1 MARSDIVISGAT
13 NITWTGEKD
22 CVSGRAECI
31 LYIAAEWPEGL
42 STYIHTYTITIKN
55 AEFVSI
61 KDIKVTHEREQLL
74 TRYKSTGKQ
83 SMNISTKSCALQV
96 RNVQTFRITSIS
108 YIFSTNLF
116 LRGKCI
122 EIHQPSGSYD
132 IVNSTIQTNAFS
144 IKAKKL
150 GRWGTS
156 MDSEPRIL
164 SLNIL
169 NSHFLYVKF
178 HINVGGSDNVDYH
191 YVDITI
197 TESQFIGLSEN
208 PINTYTLD
216 ILSRQL
222 SKINIT
228 ISQDNVALIIE
239 RNIFLGSSST
249 VVGLKLPV
257 FLYQNKTQDTI
268 TIKQSNVSVML
279 NRSWFIQLK
288 QFHLDFQL
296 HCPHDC
302 NITTCSERTVIYPMV
317 TIQKSLMACV
327 GGFQAVLPRLPK
339 CFTEIMMLN
348 CHPVTI
354 AITTSVFQNIDYRY
368 QASAYVLS
376 LNGFNWLRASLEGG
390 NRIYIA
396 LWSYFPEAH
405 GLILEDSD
413 LQICGFNRLDHR
425 VLKMKYTEKL
435 HNERSQVGILLSSNS
450 HLLLSNNSKLQ
461 IFKPFLSR
469 HYESV
474 NFPITLIRITNHIDE
489 TFEDLIN
496 YCGKLKTETCPG
508 LCFFQ
513 FIDEYGRYVK
523 EEELG
528 SMSALLYTPLRYLLV
543 KKGYNTTSL
552 ASIVNGHFNKCRL
565 NTLSGTTEV
574 PNNILNRT
582 FSYDVRKDAT
592 VPYEICLCR
601 PNTPNNRLL
610 WNCNQTSSLLVYHG
624 QKVQL
629 LVTLLGDFRKIIN
642 TYPEVVVTN
651 VDEDDSKLS
660 TRVRVCTSVYSQ
672 SMGKPNETH
681 VLRLQTTHD
690 VFKEYTLNRYVKV
703 HILPCP
709 PGMIDVGTT
718 CSCNALLNYTDFVCN
733 ITNYVGYKTNAPNRW
748 IGHNNDRDNNTV
760 IITTYCPP
768 YFCNSYLTE
777 HGVTLDNLADDVQ
790 CENNRGGIMCSQCL
804 DGKSAVFG
812 SFKCHFCSYG
822 WLALIPLFALAGIVI
837 VVILFTF
844 NLTVLQGT
852 INGIVLYVNLLSLME
867 DFLEKFAVRPLL
879 VPLALINFDLGFT
892 LCFFHGMDEFTK
904 AFLLFAFPIF
914 LFTILV
920 AIVIAAVKCNLKI
933 FRVPFIA
940 NRSVPVLGT
949 IMLLTYTDLASAVI
963 TALRFTKIYDVTSG
977 NYRTVW
983 LYQPELEYFRGQHI
997 RLAVVALL
1005 VSVVYLIPFTLT
1017 MLLGDWLRRH
1027 IRKLWFSH
1035 FMDVLHGA
1043 FKWPMGFFFGLRLL
1057 VRIILITVSIS
1068 VSSTE
1073 DFSLS
1078 IATTVIILRVLQQI
1092 LQPFKSTEQHEM
1104 YLPRH
1109 LVRKIPA
1116 RFVKLIHLV
1125 KKLQPSLLDRLFL
1138 ENILVLTIVMLLTS
1152 KTDHVIFP
1160 KIIVNVFLTI
1170 AIIQITAIIIYHGY
1184 KFFPVPKKVKKC
1196 FKKCRKC
1203 LAKRARNIVDH
1214 CKRNKEREEP
1224 VQPSPVIVYD
1234 IRDLVPPAVDE
1245 SDSETESESGHD
1257 SKCKTKIEMGTTT
1270 SASPLEEKLLSKSE

>member
-1 MARSDIVISGAT
+1 MMARSDIIISGVT

-31 LYIAAEWPEGL
+31 LYIAVEWVGGPNAYL
-42 STYIHTYTITIKN
+42 HTIMIKN
-55 AEFVSI
+55 AKFVTI
-61 KDIKVTHEREQLL
+61 KDIKVTHQREQLL
-74 TRYKSTGKQ
+74 TRYRSTGKQ
-83 SMNISTKSCALQV
+83 SMNIKLNIGPCVLQV
-96 RNVQTFRITSIS
+96 LNVQTFRITSIS

-122 EIHQPSGSYD
+122 EIHQPRGSYD
-132 IVNSTIQTNAFS
+132 IINSTIQTNSFS
-144 IKAKKL
+144 IEAKKL

-169 NSHFLYVKF
+169 NSHFLYVIF
-178 HINVGGSDNVDYH
+178 AINVGGSDNVAIDYH
-191 YVDITI
+191 YVDIKI
-197 TESQFIGLSEN
+197 TESQFIGLSGN
-208 PINTYTLD
+208 PISTL
-216 ILSRQL
+216 LMFTQL
-222 SKINIT
+222 SEINIT
-228 ISQDNVALIIE
+228 ISQDNVALTIE
-239 RNIFLGSSST
+239 RNLFLGGSST
-249 VVGLKLPV
+249 VVGLKIPV
-257 FLYQNKTQDTI
+257 FVYQNKTQDTI
-268 TIKQSNVSVML
+268 TIKQSNVSVTL
-279 NRSWFIQLK
+279 YRSWFIQLK

-296 HCPHDC
+296 HRPHDL
-302 NITTCSERTVIYPMV
+302 NITTCSEHTVIYPMV
-317 TIQKSLMACV
+317 TIQRSLMSCL
-327 GGFQAVLPRLPK
+327 GGLQAVLPRLLK
-339 CFTEIMMLN
+339 CFTEIMMSN
-348 CHPVTI
+348 YHPVTI
-354 AITTSVFQNIDYRY
+354 TITTSVFRNLDYRN
-368 QASAYVLS
+368 QASTYS
-376 LNGFNWLRASLEGG
+376 ISFHGFNWLRASLMGG
-390 NRIYIA
+390 NTIVLR
-396 LWSYFPEAH
+396 SYFPKAH

-413 LQICGFNRLDHR
+413 LQIYGSNMVDYCIRD
-425 VLKMKYTEKL
+425 VKCTDEVCK
-435 HNERSQVGILLSSNS
+435 ERSQVAILLSSNS

-461 IFKPFLSR
+461 IFKPSLSKC
-469 HYESV
+469 YVSV
-474 NFPITLIRITNHIDE
+474 NFPITLIRITNHINEAFDD
-489 TFEDLIN
+489 FVN
-496 YCGKLKTETCPG
+496 CGVLKPETCPG

-528 SMSALLYTPLRYLLV
+528 SMNTLLYTPLRHVLI
-543 KKGYNTTSL
+543 KKGYNTTLL
-552 ASIVNGHFNKCRL
+552 ASIVNGHFNRCRL

-574 PNNILNRT
+574 SNNILNRT

-592 VPYEICLCR
+592 VSYEICLCQ
-601 PNTPNNRLL
+601 PIIPSNKTL
-610 WNCNQTSSLLVYHG
+610 WNCNQTSSLSVYHG

-651 VDEDDSKLS
+651 VNEEDSKLS
-660 TRVRVCTSVYSQ
+660 TRVKVCTTVYSQ
-672 SMGKPNETH
+672 SIGKPNETH
-681 VLRLQTTHD
+681 VLRLTTTHEI
-690 VFKEYTLNRYVKV
+690 FREYTLHRYVNV

-709 PGMIDVGTT
+709 PGMIDVGSK
-718 CSCNALLNYTDFVCN
+718 CSCNTLLNYTDFVCN

-748 IGHNNDRDNNTV
+748 IGQDNRDRNTV

-777 HGVTLDNLADDVQ
+777 QGVTLDDLADDVQ
-790 CENNRGGIMCSQCL
+790 CENNRGGIMCSRCL

-852 INGIVLYVNLLSLME
+852 INGIVLYVNILALME
-867 DFLEKFAVRPLL
+867 DFLEKFAVRPLR

-904 AFLLFAFPIF
+904 CFLLFAFPIF

-949 IMLLTYTDLASAVI
+949 IMLLTYTDLASAII

-977 NYRTVW
+977 NHRTVW
-983 LYQPELEYFRGQHI
+983 FYQPELEYFRGKHI
-997 RLAVVALL
+997 GLAVVALL

-1057 VRIILITVSIS
+1057 VRILLITVSIS
-1068 VSSTE
+1068 IGSTE
-1073 DFSLS
+1073 DFALS

-1109 LVRKIPA
+1109 LVRKIPV
-1116 RFVKLIHLV
+1116 RFVKLIRLV

-1138 ENILVLTIVMLLTS
+1138 ENILVLSIVMLLTS
-1152 KTDHVIFP
+1152 KTNHVIFP

-1170 AIIQITAIIIYHGY
+1170 AIIQITAIMIYHGY
-1184 KFFPVPKKVKKC
+1184 KFFPVPKKAKKC
-1196 FKKCRKC
+1196 FKKYRKY
-1203 LAKRARNIVDH
+1203 LAKRVCNIVDH
-1214 CKRNKEREEP
+1214 CKRNKEREKAD
-1224 VQPSPVIVYD
+1224 QPSPVIVYD

-1245 SDSETESESGHD
+1245 SDSESESESGND
-1257 SKCKTKIEMGTTT
+1257 SECKTKIEMGTTT
-1270 SASPLEEKLLSKSE
+1270 SALPLEEKLLSKSE